1 MTAPAVARAWQ
12 VVRHGEPLEALELRD
27 APVPAPGPGRLLV
40 RVSACA
46 LNFPDVLLARGQYQV
61 RPAVPFTPGIELV
74 GMVAALG
81 DGVTGFAVG
90 DRVLGMP
97 ELPHGALAEFAVTVA
112 ATTFAAP
119 PELDDAEASALYVGY
134 QTGWFGLH
142 RRARLQRG
150 ETVVVHAA
158 AGGVGSAAV
167 QLGRAAEARV
177 VAVVGGAAKGDV
189 ARALGADEVVDR
201 HACSDVAG
209 LVTALK
215 AACGPRG
222 ADVVYDPV
230 GGDAFAASTKVVA
243 FEGRIVVVGFTS
255 GTIPQAATNHLL
267 VKNYGVLGLHWG
279 AYQSAAP
286 QLVRNAQRE
295 IQGLVRSGSV
305 RPLVS
310 ERVGLQ
316 DVPQALQRLASGRT
330 TGRVVV
336 RVAGAAEG
344 HGKGHG
350 KGASRG

>member
-1 MTAPAVARAWQ
+1 
-12 VVRHGEPLEALELRD
+12 
-27 APVPAPGPGRLLV
+27 
-40 RVSACA
+40 
-46 LNFPDVLLARGQYQV
+46 
-61 RPAVPFTPGIELV
+61 
-74 GMVAALG
+74 
-81 DGVTGFAVG
+81 
-90 DRVLGMP
+90 
-97 ELPHGALAEFAVTVA
+97 
-112 ATTFAAP
+112 
-119 PELDDAEASALYVGY
+119 
-134 QTGWFGLH
+134 
-142 RRARLQRG
+142 
-150 ETVVVHAA
+150 
-158 AGGVGSAAV
+158 VGSAAV
-167 QLGRAAEARV
+167 QLGRAAGARV
-177 VAVVGGAAKGDV
+177 VAVVGGAAKAEV

-255 GTIPQAATNHLL
+255 GTIPQSATNHLL

-295 IQGLVRSGSV
+295 IEGLVRSGLV

-336 RVAGAAEG
+336 RVEGPGEG
-344 HGKGHG
+344 HGEGSG
-350 KGASRG
+350 RG